1 MAKGINR
8 RHVSALALL
17 ADGERRHRGAFYEV
31 GGKTFKDL
39 LDNAWATEERPNG
52 PLTITALGMDVY
64 QKAIADGIEPI
75 PTPDD
80 HCWFESEDG
89 VFRVFTMNG
98 RQVREFKNPTE
109 AWDYKHAADATR
121 MES

>member
-8 RHVSALALL
+8 RQVSALALL
-17 ADGERRHRGAFYEV
+17 AAGERKHRGAFYEV

-39 LDNAWATEERPNG
+39 LDNAWATEERLNG
-52 PLTITALGMDVY
+52 PLVITALGLEVY
-64 QKAIADGIEPI
+64 KKAIADGVEPI

-89 VFRVFTMNG
+89 VFRVFTLNG
-98 RQVREFKNPTE
+98 KKVREFNNPRE
-109 AWDYKHAADATR
+109 AWDYKHAADAAR
-121 MES
+121 LKS